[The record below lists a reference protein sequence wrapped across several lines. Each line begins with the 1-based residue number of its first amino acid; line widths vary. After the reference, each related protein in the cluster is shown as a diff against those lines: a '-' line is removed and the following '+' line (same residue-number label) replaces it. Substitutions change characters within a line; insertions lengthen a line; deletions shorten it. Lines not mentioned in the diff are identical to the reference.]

1 MTPNPRSSSSQPAE
15 IIRAAYNSRQDGQGQ
30 LVLTSFHLR
39 KDQKELVEALAAWSG
54 ERQATVIRQILDEWC
69 EMTLSKQ

>member
-1 MTPNPRSSSSQPAE
+1 MTPNPRSSSQPAE

-39 KDQKELVEALAAWSG
+39 KDQKDLVEALALWSG